1 MQLRNVNVQNLACY
15 RRSKLNRKGF
25 KKPLFT
31 LNASNDVYST
41 MDELLSRLDD
51 PSSEVRAVDVAL
63 QSRDAGDL
71 IGFGSFAVRAA
82 VPKRIYT
89 IEELRL
95 NGIQTELLLSPKD
108 TSLTYVRNVM
118 QGSALLGLLALTFN
132 SHGDVGQVISTAFG
146 VIFALVFDQV
156 ANQGGGE
163 ALLLDSVGRLLLPSY
178 RSRVAL
184 HEAGHFLIAYLVG
197 VLPKAYTLTS
207 LDAFI
212 RFKRLNLQAGTQ
224 FCDKEFTDE
233 IQSGKLSS
241 SSLDRFTCVALAGV
255 VTEYLR
261 FGQAEGGIGDVLQ
274 LDGMF
279 RALGFSQM
287 KADGEVRWAVLNVAT
302 ILRKYEA
309 LQVRIA
315 KAMEE
320 GKSVGSIVK
329 MIDEQV
335 SDDLICV

>member
-1 MQLRNVNVQNLACY
+1 MQMLRVNVQDSVSY
-15 RRSKLNRKGF
+15 RRSCLTRHGF
-25 KKPLFT
+25 KRSFIVHS
-31 LNASNDVYST
+31 ASKEVYSI
-41 MDELLSRLDD
+41 LDD
-51 PSSEVRAVDVAL
+51 LLARVDDPTSEVRAVDVAL
-63 QSRDAGDL
+63 QTRAAGDL
-71 IGFGSFAVRAA
+71 IGFGSYAQRPA

-95 NGIQTELLLSPKD
+95 NGIQAELLLSPRD
-108 TSLTYVRNVM
+108 TSLTFVRNAM
-118 QGSALLGLLALTFN
+118 QVSALLGLGVLTL
-132 SHGDVGQVISTAFG
+132 HGDVGQVLSTAFG

-163 ALLLDSVGRLLLPSY
+163 ALLVDSVGRLLLPSY

-184 HEAGHFLIAYLVG
+184 HEAGHFLIAYFVG
-197 VLPKAYTLTS
+197 VLPKTYTLTS
-207 LDAFI
+207 LDAFL
-212 RFKRLNLQAGTQ
+212 RFRKLNLQAGTQ

-241 SSLDRFTCVALAGV
+241 SSLDRYTCVALAGV

-287 KADGEVRWAVLNVAT
+287 KADGEVRWAVLNVAA
-302 ILRKYEA
+302 ILRKYRV
-309 LQVRIA
+309 LQERIA
-315 KAMEE
+315 EAMEL
-320 GKSVGSIVK
+320 GKPVGSMIE
-329 MIDEQV
+329 MIDEHV
-335 SDDLICV
+335 ADELIGV